1 MKARDFSFTTDDGQ
15 VNIYVDF
22 GKKRVSF
29 STEKHFIEMD
39 LEELDELNTKIQD
52 EYENM

>member
-1 MKARDFSFTTDDGQ
+1 MKASNFSFTTDDGQ
-15 VNIYVDF
+15 VNIYIDF

-39 LEELDELNTKIQD
+39 LEELDELNSKIQD
-52 EYENM
+52 EYENL

>member
-15 VNIYVDF
+15 VNICIDF

-52 EYENM
+52 EYEN